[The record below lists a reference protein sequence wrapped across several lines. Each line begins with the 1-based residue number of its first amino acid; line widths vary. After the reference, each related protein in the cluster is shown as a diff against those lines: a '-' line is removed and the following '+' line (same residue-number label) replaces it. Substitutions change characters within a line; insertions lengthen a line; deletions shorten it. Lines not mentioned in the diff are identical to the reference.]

1 MPNIKPISDLRNYTE
16 VLRDV
21 EEGAPVF
28 LTKNGRG
35 RYAIVD
41 MHDYEKAQATIR
53 LMNEIAKGRRSG
65 ETEGWPALR
74 GLLSFSHLPHA
85 LFRVTIKT
93 GKIAKKG
100 GAAMIRIALV
110 EDEAEVRA
118 QLQGYVQRHTRQYGT
133 EFAVTE
139 FADGMELLDDYR
151 PVYDILFLDVEIK
164 HLDGM
169 ETARRVRELDKDV
182 IIVFITNMAQY
193 AIGGYAVGALDY
205 VLKPVPYFAFSQQ
218 LRKAEEQ
225 LRRRARH
232 YLALPVEGGMRRL
245 DSSLIYYLES
255 EGHRVH
261 FYTEEGDFVAAG
273 TLKAFEEKL
282 AERPFARCNSGY
294 LVNLAQVKSV
304 QQGMVQV
311 GPYELQVSRPR
322 RKAFLAALAD
332 HIGGE
337 GA

>member
-1 MPNIKPISDLRNYTE
+1 M
-16 VLRDV
+16 
-21 EEGAPVF
+21 
-28 LTKNGRG
+28 
-35 RYAIVD
+35 
-41 MHDYEKAQATIR
+41 
-53 LMNEIAKGRRSG
+53 LMNTSA
-65 ETEGWPALR
+65 
-74 GLLSFSHLPHA
+74 
-85 LFRVTIKT
+85 
-93 GKIAKKG
+93 
-100 GAAMIRIALV
+100 
-110 EDEAEVRA
+110 
-118 QLQGYVQRHTRQYGT
+118 
-133 EFAVTE
+133 FAVTGPGQ
-139 FADGMELLDDYR
+139 FHIRTFD
-151 PVYDILFLDVEIK
+151 
-164 HLDGM
+164 
-169 ETARRVRELDKDV
+169 TAQTGGWRDKK
-182 IIVFITNMAQY
+182 Q
-193 AIGGYAVGALDY
+193 
-205 VLKPVPYFAFSQQ
+205 
-218 LRKAEEQ
+218 AEEQ

-294 LVNLAQVKSV
+294 LVNLAQVESV